1 MESSFIL
8 KKVTEARNVRGP
20 ERPSLEDP
28 MVLEV
33 PELWD
38 TCQGAVQTG
47 SGTSPREGTVL

>member
-38 TCQGAVQTG
+38 DYQGALNTG

>member
-8 KKVTEARNVRGP
+8 KKDTEARNVRGP
-20 ERPSLEDP
+20 ERPSLEEP
-28 MVLEV
+28 MV

-38 TCQGAVQTG
+38 DYQGALNTG